1 MLKNNSDKLV
11 LVINSI
17 VEIVIVNLLFFI
29 ITDKKVVKNIIKYI
43 GGVYD
48 INSFIILIKSFN
60 VMFCF
65 VNNIIT
71 KYIVIVNN

>member
-71 KYIVIVNN
+71 K